1 MGGNWPGDVET
12 NLAGTEFAIDYVYY
26 AQNEEQKAAA
36 KEYYDAAPEIS
47 GLKDVTMQ
55 EGATPDLLA
64 GVTSNRNSF
73 VDFSIENEH
82 MFKNEGGLTSVDL
95 LCTGKDD
102 LASLA
107 KLPVGKI

>member
-1 MGGNWPGDVET
+1 
-12 NLAGTEFAIDYVYY
+12 
-26 AQNEEQKAAA
+26 
-36 KEYYDAAPEIS
+36 
-47 GLKDVTMQ
+47 MQ

-107 KLPVGKI
+107 KYQLVNITFIILLFQMI